1 MIPNSFIL
9 SLPAYAPHKRGW
21 QLATATQGDQDASQL
36 VWLFS
41 AKTLKVLVS
50 NSQTT
55 RSVERR
61 FFMGTQVETSKINL
75 TVRTGTWIDEYADWA
90 SKRSPLTPYH
100 FHQNIALT
108 LIAGAIARR
117 SYVQLPHEKV
127 YPNLYTLIIA
137 KTSVYAKTTA
147 FKIASEVSHAI
158 MPDRLLTSISTPE
171 AMINELAG
179 VQPVNLN
186 ALSQDKQ
193 DLWRERKEWGARRLF
208 VLDEAGR
215 FFNSLARDY
224 NSGLDAIMMELYD
237 SSDKPI
243 ERNTTKSGMT
253 IVDTPCLSCL
263 FATTPGNIKR
273 ALNESG
279 TWESGFWIRWNFV
292 TATQPEAWKESVY
305 IGAPR
310 EVLQPLEN
318 MSLALAKRCKSASIG
333 KGVNRAF
340 NMYSE
345 GVRDMIMREEEE
357 KLHGVLS
364 RLPTK
369 RMKAALCLATLENPK
384 APQITIDHWNI
395 TSYFATGW
403 ERDAILTLQASAK
416 SEKASLEDRV
426 MTFIIDNQ
434 LSGVTARDIQQRT
447 AKSAEVVLSI
457 LTIFYKSKMIEPS
470 QRGRATVWKP
480 SKEI

>member
-1 MIPNSFIL
+1 M
-9 SLPAYAPHKRGW
+9 
-21 QLATATQGDQDASQL
+21 D
-36 VWLFS
+36 
-41 AKTLKVLVS
+41 
-50 NSQTT
+50 
-55 RSVERR
+55 
-61 FFMGTQVETSKINL
+61 TQVETSKVNL
-75 TVRTGTWIDEYADWA
+75 TVRTGTWIDAYADWA

-117 SYVQLPHEKV
+117 SYIQLPHEKV

-147 FKIASEVSHAI
+147 FKIANEVSSAI

-171 AMINELAG
+171 AMIGELAG

-193 DLWRERKEWGARRLF
+193 DLWRQRKEWGARRLF

-237 SSDKPI
+237 SSDKSI
-243 ERNTTKSGMT
+243 ERNTTKNGMT

-292 TATQPEAWKESVY
+292 TATQPEAWKESTY
-305 IGAPR
+305 IAIPQN
-310 EVLQPLEN
+310 VLEPLET
-318 MSLALAKRCKSASIG
+318 MSLALAKRCKSASLG
-333 KGVNRAF
+333 KGVNKAF
-340 NMYSE
+340 NVYSE
-345 GVRDMIMREEEE
+345 DVRNMIIKEEEE

-369 RMKAALCLATLENPK
+369 RIKAALCLATLENPK
-384 APQITIDHWNI
+384 APQVTLDHWNI

-403 ERDAILTLQASAK
+403 ERDAIETLKASAK

-426 MTFIIDNQ
+426 LAYISDWQSTGI
-434 LSGVTARDIQQRT
+434 TARELQQRT
-447 AKSAEVVLSI
+447 GKSAETILSI
-457 LTIFYKSKMIEPS
+457 LTTFYKSKMAEPS
-470 QRGRATVWKP
+470 KRGRATVWIP
-480 SKEI
+480 TKEV

>member
-1 MIPNSFIL
+1 M
-9 SLPAYAPHKRGW
+9 A
-21 QLATATQGDQDASQL
+21 
-36 VWLFS
+36 V
-41 AKTLKVLVS
+41 
-50 NSQTT
+50 QT
-55 RSVERR
+55 S
-61 FFMGTQVETSKINL
+61 TSKVTL
-75 TVRTGTWIDEYADWA
+75 TVKTGTWIDEYADWA

-108 LIAGAIARR
+108 LLAGAIARR
-117 SYVQLPHEKV
+117 VYVQLPHEKI

-137 KTSVYAKTTA
+137 KTSVYAKSTA
-147 FKIASEVSHAI
+147 FKIAGELAGEI

-193 DLWRERKEWGARRLF
+193 ELWRARKEWGARRLF

-224 NSGLDAIMMELYD
+224 NTGLDAIMMELYD

-243 ERNTTKSGMT
+243 ERSTTKNGLI
-253 IVDTPCLSCL
+253 IVESPCLSCL

-292 TATQPEAWKESVY
+292 TATQPEAWKEAKY
-305 IGAPR
+305 NTTPR
-310 EVLQPLEN
+310 AVLEPLEN
-318 MSLALAKRCKSASIG
+318 MSAQLSKRHKSASIG
-333 KGVNRAF
+333 SGVSKAYNE
-340 NMYSE
+340 YSQQT
-345 GVRDMIMREEEE
+345 REAIINQSEE

-384 APQITIDHWNI
+384 APQITLDHWNI
-395 TSYFATGW
+395 TSYFASGW
-403 ERDAILTLQASAK
+403 ERDAIETLKASAK

-426 MTFIIDNQ
+426 LAYISDWQSTGI
-434 LSGVTARDIQQRT
+434 TARELQQRT
-447 AKSAEVVLSI
+447 GKSAETILSI
-457 LTIFYKSKMIEPS
+457 LTTFYKSKMIEAGK
-470 QRGRATVWKP
+470 RGKATVWVP
-480 SKEI
+480 TKEV